1 MKVACFIGLLALAS
15 LAPAAPAPKAPQ
27 REHIDLGAADV
38 DNTVPT
44 AAAAASG
51 NAGVLAPVL
60 GNAIVDILQKPH
72 PYSHDAPYE
81 DEGMDFNFEVGRSM
95 ENIFDALNADIV
107 SGDVNPDTV
116 GFAMDEDM
124 LAAIKAKIASGEVK
138 TGLMDILVQLREA
151 VLAKTA
157 DATPIIKAILDEV
170 KAAIDELT
178 TVAKAH
184 AEAGIEM
191 GKDQLAELLPT
202 IIAKM
207 AEIQSKKSLEIGSA
221 IELNPF
227 IHMPNIQDYLR
238 IIFEILFFWWKLL
251 I

>member
-27 REHIDLGAADV
+27 REHIDLEAADV

-60 GNAIVDILQKPH
+60 GNAIVDNLQKPH
-72 PYSHDAPYE
+72 PYSHDVPYE
-81 DEGMDFNFEVGRSM
+81 DVAMEVGRSM

-151 VLAKTA
+151 VLAETA

-191 GKDQLAELLPT
+191 GKDQLAELLPK

-238 IIFEILFFWWKLL
+238 IIFELLFFWWKLL

>member
-15 LAPAAPAPKAPQ
+15 LAPAAPAPKAP
-27 REHIDLGAADV
+27 RRDHIDLGAADV

-51 NAGVLAPVL
+51 NTGVLAPVL

-95 ENIFDALNADIV
+95 KNIFDALNADIV

-138 TGLMDILVQLREA
+138 TGLMDILAQLREA

-157 DATPIIKAILDEV
+157 DATPIVKAILDEV

-178 TVAKAH
+178 TVART
-184 AEAGIEM
+184 EM
-191 GKDQLAELLPT
+191 GKDQLAELLPK

>member
-15 LAPAAPAPKAPQ
+15 LAPAAPAPKAPR
-27 REHIDLGAADV
+27 REHIDLRAADV

-124 LAAIKAKIASGEVK
+124 LAAIKVKITSGEVK
-138 TGLMDILVQLREA
+138 TGLMDILVQLQEA

-178 TVAKAH
+178 TVA
-184 AEAGIEM
+184 GIEM
-191 GKDQLAELLPT
+191 GKDQLAELLPK

>member
-15 LAPAAPAPKAPQ
+15 LAPAAPAPKAPR
-27 REHIDLGAADV
+27 RERIDLGAADV

-138 TGLMDILVQLREA
+138 TGLMDILAQLREA

-157 DATPIIKAILDEV
+157 DATPIVKAILDEV

-178 TVAKAH
+178 TVAR
-184 AEAGIEM
+184 IEM
-191 GKDQLAELLPT
+191 GKDQLAELLPK

>member
-44 AAAAASG
+44 AAAAAFG

-95 ENIFDALNADIV
+95 KNIFDALNADIV

-157 DATPIIKAILDEV
+157 DATPIVKAILDEV

-178 TVAKAH
+178 TVART
-184 AEAGIEM
+184 EM
-191 GKDQLAELLPT
+191 GKDQLAELLPK

>member
-124 LAAIKAKIASGEVK
+124 LAAIKAKIASGDVE
-138 TGLMDILVQLREA
+138 TGLMVILVQLRAA

-157 DATPIIKAILDEV
+157 DTTPIIKAILDEV

-178 TVAKAH
+178 TVA
-184 AEAGIEM
+184 GIEM
-191 GKDQLAELLPT
+191 GKDQLAELLPK

>member
-170 KAAIDELT
+170 KAAIEELN
-178 TVAKAH
+178 TV
-184 AEAGIEM
+184 AGIEM
-191 GKDQLAELLPT
+191 GKDQLAELLPK